1 MEKLL
6 INRIKSEFSI
16 IPENGLKIEVSFK
29 GKGTKKMKGISKIKK
44 SNGRTYVSVHPENK
58 KPILVR
64 TNLISLIIFLESL
77 GGLIEDLEV
86 SFSFIGVSGSKSTFT
101 IFQNEN

>member
-29 GKGTKKMKGISKIKK
+29 GKGTKK
-44 SNGRTYVSVHPENK
+44 NERYFEN
-58 KPILVR
+58 
-64 TNLISLIIFLESL
+64 
-77 GGLIEDLEV
+77 
-86 SFSFIGVSGSKSTFT
+86 
-101 IFQNEN
+101 

>member
-16 IPENGLKIEVSFK
+16 IPENGLKIEVLFK

-44 SNGRTYVSVHPENK
+44 VSGKTYVSVMFENK
-58 KPILVR
+58 KNVTVR
-64 TNLISLIIFLESL
+64 TNLISLIVYLEGL
-77 GGLIEDLEV
+77 GLVEELEV
-86 SFSFIGVSGSKSTFT
+86 TFSFIGISGSKSTFT
-101 IFQNEN
+101 IFQH

>member
-44 SNGRTYVSVHPENK
+44 SNGRTYVSVHPENR
-58 KPILVR
+58 KPILVK
-64 TNLISLIIFLESL
+64 TNIISLIIFLESL
-77 GGLIEDLEV
+77 GLIEDLEV

-101 IFQNEN
+101 IFQNEK